1 MQDCINDK
9 TDERFIVHYFFI
21 KKSHRKLENQYFTSD
36 ALNVKNRAFLWGDAV
51 KVSFFVRDGR
61 LIMDEECY
69 FFLMASMR
77 KMRMNIPLTYTL
89 EFFQS
94 LFQKE
99 VIDEKGIQNGIINFQ
114 VFRNQDA
121 VTLAKSSI
129 SYFYEV
135 EETEDM
141 LAVYHRPLE
150 LDLIKEINVNNNLL
164 SNIRVHCPEN
174 IYGAIYAQENDLDD
188 VILLNPNKRIARTTS
203 GNLLF
208 MEGDVIKVPKQTE
221 GAYISPLMENFVTFL
236 HKNNLADIQEHEII
250 AFESQKAEEILMIS
264 DEKGIFSVGK
274 IRNKTFETS
283 RFTEL
288 VESWK
293 KSFNS

>member
-1 MQDCINDK
+1 
-9 TDERFIVHYFFI
+9 
-21 KKSHRKLENQYFTSD
+21 LENQYFTSGEVP
-36 ALNVKNRAFLWGDAV
+36 VKNRAFLAGDAV
-51 KVSFFVRDGR
+51 KVSFFVREAK

-99 VIDEKGIQNGIINFQ
+99 IIDQKGIQNGIINFQ
-114 VFRNQDA
+114 VFRNNDGL
-121 VTLAKSSI
+121 TLSKSTI
-129 SYFYEV
+129 SYFYDV
-135 EETEDM
+135 TETEDV
-141 LAVYHRPLE
+141 LAVHKRPLE

-164 SNIRVHCPEN
+164 SNIRVHSPEN
-174 IYGAIYAQENDLDD
+174 IYGEIYAQENDLDD

-208 MEGDVIKVPKQTE
+208 LEGEVIKVPKQTE

-236 HKNNLADIQEHEII
+236 HKNKLADIQEHEII
-250 AFESQKAEEILMIS
+250 AFESQKSEEILMIS
-264 DEKGIFSVGK
+264 EEKGIFSVGK
-274 IRNKTFETS
+274 IRNKTFEVS
-283 RFTEL
+283 RFLEW

-293 KSFNS
+293 KSF

>member
-1 MQDCINDK
+1 M
-9 TDERFIVHYFFI
+9 
-21 KKSHRKLENQYFTSD
+21 ENRYFTSD
-36 ALNVKNRAFLWGDAV
+36 EIQIRNRAFLLGDTV
-51 KVSFFVRDGR
+51 KVSFFIRNAA

-77 KMRMNIPLTYTL
+77 KMRMNIPLSYTL

-94 LFQKE
+94 LFRKE
-99 VIDEKGIQNGIINFQ
+99 IIEGEGIRNGIINFQ

-121 VTLAKSSI
+121 DILSKSSV
-129 SYFYEV
+129 SYFYEIT
-135 EETEDM
+135 ETADVM
-141 LAVYHRPLE
+141 AVHERLLE
-150 LDLIKEINVNNNLL
+150 LDMIKEINVNNNLL
-164 SNIRVHCPEN
+164 SNIRVPSPEN
-174 IYGAIYAQENDLDD
+174 IYGGIYAQENDLDD

-208 MEGDVIKVPKQTE
+208 LEGDVIKVPKQTE

-250 AFESQKAEEILMIS
+250 AFESQKAEEILLIS

-274 IRNKTFETS
+274 IRNKIFAAA
-283 RFTEL
+283 RFKELTEK
-288 VESWK
+288 WGN
-293 KSFNS
+293 SFP

>member
-1 MQDCINDK
+1 M
-9 TDERFIVHYFFI
+9 
-21 KKSHRKLENQYFTSD
+21 ENQYFTSGE
-36 ALNVKNRAFLWGDAV
+36 LRVSNRAFLSGDAV
-51 KVSFFVRDGR
+51 KVSFFVRDAR

-94 LFQKE
+94 LFQKDI
-99 VIDEKGIQNGIINFQ
+99 IDGAGVKNGIINFL
-114 VFRNQDA
+114 VFRNSDGL
-121 VTLAKSSI
+121 TLSKSSV
-129 SYFYEV
+129 SYFYEI
-135 EETEDM
+135 TEMDDV
-141 LAVYHRPLE
+141 LAVHERPLE

-174 IYGAIYAQENDLDD
+174 IYGGIYAQENDLDD
-188 VILLNPNKRIARTTS
+188 VILLNPNKRIARTTF

-208 MEGDVIKVPKQTE
+208 LEGDVIKVPKQTE

-250 AFESQKAEEILMIS
+250 AFESQKSEEILLIS
-264 DEKGIFSVGK
+264 DEKGVFSVGK
-274 IRNKTFETS
+274 IRNKTFGNS
-283 RFTEL
+283 RFLEI
-288 VESWK
+288 VENWK
-293 KSFNS
+293 QSF

>member
-1 MQDCINDK
+1 
-9 TDERFIVHYFFI
+9 
-21 KKSHRKLENQYFTSD
+21 LENQYFTSD
-36 ALNVKNRAFLWGDAV
+36 ELNVKNRAFLLGDAV
-51 KVSFFVRDGR
+51 KVSFFVRNAK

-94 LFQKE
+94 LFQKN
-99 VIDEKGIQNGIINFQ
+99 VIEEKEIQNGIINFQ
-114 VFRNQDA
+114 VFRNSDGA
-121 VTLAKSSI
+121 TLSKSSI

-135 EETEDM
+135 VKLDDVV
-141 LAVYHRPLE
+141 AVHQRSLE
-150 LDLIKEINVNNNLL
+150 LDLIKEINVNSNLL
-164 SNIRVHCPEN
+164 SNIRVHSPEN
-174 IYGAIYAQENDLDD
+174 IYGEIYAQENDLDD

-208 MEGDVIKVPKQTE
+208 LDGNVIKVPKQTE
-221 GAYISPLMENFVTFL
+221 GAYISPLMENFITFL

-250 AFESQKAEEILMIS
+250 AFESQKSEEILLIS

-274 IRNKTFETS
+274 IRNKTFENS
-283 RFTEL
+283 RFLEL
-288 VESWK
+288 IESWK
-293 KSFNS
+293 ESF

>member
-1 MQDCINDK
+1 M
-9 TDERFIVHYFFI
+9 
-21 KKSHRKLENQYFTSD
+21 ENQYFTSD
-36 ALNVKNRAFLWGDAV
+36 IVQVKNRAFLLGDTV
-51 KVSFFVRDGR
+51 KVSFFIKNAG

-89 EFFQS
+89 EFFQNI
-94 LFQKE
+94 FQQDIIE
-99 VIDEKGIQNGIINFQ
+99 GKGIKNGIINFQ
-114 VFRNQDA
+114 VFRNTDEA
-121 VTLAKSSI
+121 TLAKSSV

-135 EETEDM
+135 LEMDDV
-141 LAVYHRPLE
+141 LAVHGKPLDM
-150 LDLIKEINVNNNLL
+150 DLIKEINVNNNLL

-174 IYGAIYAQENDLDD
+174 IYAGIYAQENDLDD
-188 VILLNPNKRIARTTS
+188 VILLNPNKRIARSTS

-208 MEGDVIKVPKQTE
+208 LEGDVIKVPKQSE
-221 GAYISPLMENFVTFL
+221 GAYISPLMENFVTYL
-236 HKNNLADIQEHEII
+236 HKNNLVDVQEHEII

-274 IRNKTFETS
+274 IRNKTFENS

-293 KSFNS
+293 KSFQ

>member
-1 MQDCINDK
+1 
-9 TDERFIVHYFFI
+9 
-21 KKSHRKLENQYFTSD
+21 
-36 ALNVKNRAFLWGDAV
+36 
-51 KVSFFVRDGR
+51 
-61 LIMDEECY
+61 
-69 FFLMASMR
+69 MASMR
-77 KMRMNIPLTYTL
+77 KMRLNIPLTYTL

-94 LFQKE
+94 LFQKD
-99 VIDEKGIQNGIINFQ
+99 VIDGRGIKNGIINFQ
-114 VFRNQDA
+114 VFRNSDGI
-121 VTLAKSSI
+121 TLSKSSV

-135 EETEDM
+135 EIMEDV
-141 LAVYHRPLE
+141 LKVNERLLE

-164 SNIRVHCPEN
+164 SNIRVHSPEN

-188 VILLNPNKRIARTTS
+188 VILLNPNKRIARATS

-208 MEGDVIKVPKQTE
+208 LEGSVIKVPKQTE

-250 AFESQKAEEILMIS
+250 AFESQKAEEILLIS

-274 IRNKTFETS
+274 IRNKTFGNA
-283 RFTEL
+283 RFLEL

-293 KSFNS
+293 ESF

>member
-1 MQDCINDK
+1 M
-9 TDERFIVHYFFI
+9 
-21 KKSHRKLENQYFTSD
+21 ENQYFTSGEVP
-36 ALNVKNRAFLWGDAV
+36 VKNRAFLAGDAV
-51 KVSFFVRDGR
+51 KVSFFVREAK

-99 VIDEKGIQNGIINFQ
+99 IIDQKGIQNGIINFQ
-114 VFRNQDA
+114 VFRNNDGL
-121 VTLAKSSI
+121 TLSKSTI
-129 SYFYEV
+129 SYFYDV
-135 EETEDM
+135 TEKDDV
-141 LAVYHRPLE
+141 LAVHKRPLE

-164 SNIRVHCPEN
+164 SNIRVHSPEN
-174 IYGAIYAQENDLDD
+174 IYGEIYAQENDLDD

-208 MEGDVIKVPKQTE
+208 LEGEVIKVPKQTE

-236 HKNNLADIQEHEII
+236 HKNKLADIQEHEII
-250 AFESQKAEEILMIS
+250 AFESQKSEEILMIS
-264 DEKGIFSVGK
+264 EEKGIFSVGK
-274 IRNKTFETS
+274 IRNKTFEVS
-283 RFTEL
+283 RFLEW

-293 KSFNS
+293 KSF

>member
-1 MQDCINDK
+1 MED
-9 TDERFIVHYFFI
+9 
-21 KKSHRKLENQYFTSD
+21 QYFTSGQFN
-36 ALNVKNRAFLWGDAV
+36 AKNRAFLVGDAV
-51 KVSFFVRDGR
+51 KVSFFIKDAQ

-89 EFFQS
+89 EFFQL
-94 LFQKE
+94 LFQKD
-99 VIDEKGIQNGIINFQ
+99 VIEGKGVKEGIINFQ
-114 VFRNQDA
+114 VFRNSDGL
-121 VTLAKSSI
+121 TLSKSSI

-135 EETEDM
+135 EEKEDV
-141 LAVYHRPLE
+141 LAVHSRPLE

-164 SNIRVHCPEN
+164 SNIRVHSPEN
-174 IYGAIYAQENDLDD
+174 IYGSIYAQENDLDD
-188 VILLNPNKRIARTTS
+188 VILLNPNKRIARSTS

-208 MEGDVIKVPKQTE
+208 LEGDIIKVPKQSE
-221 GAYISPLMENFVTFL
+221 GAYISPLLENFVTFL

-274 IRNKTFETS
+274 IRNKTFECS
-283 RFTEL
+283 RFLEL
-288 VESWK
+288 IESWK
-293 KSFNS
+293 KSF